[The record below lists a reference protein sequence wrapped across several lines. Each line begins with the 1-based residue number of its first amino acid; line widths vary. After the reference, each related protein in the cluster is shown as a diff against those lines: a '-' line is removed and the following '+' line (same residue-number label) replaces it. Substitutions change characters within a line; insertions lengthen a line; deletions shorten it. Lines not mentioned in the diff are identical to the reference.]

1 MTTFMKPAVGVE
13 QQLDILQQRGL
24 FVRQPERAKRFLEVV
39 SFFRLSI
46 YMRPFQVP
54 GNHDHLFKAGAEFKQ
69 IVDLY
74 AFDRELRLLVID
86 AIERVEVAVRASL
99 NNYMSC
105 QYQRDIAHS
114 GSHWYL
120 DRNLFKQGYDHQRLI
135 RDLENKQAKEAK
147 EAAQLIRDIDKI
159 NRSHATNDIKQQRIS
174 QRTKE
179 NYPRFYQQNYQIPA
193 LMPGWAMTEE
203 LTLGSLSHLYQG
215 LKKDADRKAI
225 ARRFATPHEVLASW
239 LHTLNFVRNCCA
251 HHSRLWNRELS
262 VQPKIPR
269 DALWE
274 LPERLAGSQV
284 QPRRRIYVVLLL
296 LAQLMRQVS
305 PDSQWHNKVKTLM
318 LLHPSVPLFSMG
330 FPDDWQSHVFWSGA
344 DV

>member
-1 MTTFMKPAVGVE
+1 MTSFTKLAINVD
-13 QQLDILQQRGL
+13 QQLEILQQRGL
-24 FVRQPERAKRFLEVV
+24 SVRQPERAKRFLEVV

-46 YMRPFQVP
+46 YMRPFQIP
-54 GNHDHLFKAGAEFKQ
+54 GNNNHLFKSNSEFKQ

-105 QYQRDIAHS
+105 KYQSDTSNS

-120 DRNLFKQGYDHQRLI
+120 NSHLFKQSYDHQRLI
-135 RDLENKQAKEAK
+135 GDLEKKQKKEAS
-147 EAAQLIRDIDKI
+147 ELQRDIDKI
-159 NRSHATNDIKQQRIS
+159 NRSNATNEIKQQRIV

-179 NYPRFYQQNYQIPA
+179 NYPRFYQQNYDIPA
-193 LMPGWAMTEE
+193 LIPGWAMTEE
-203 LTLGSLSHLYQG
+203 LTLGSLSHIYQG
-215 LKKDADRKAI
+215 LVKDADRKAI
-225 ARRFATPHEVLASW
+225 ARRFDIPHEVLASC

-269 DALWE
+269 GVLWK
-274 LPERLAGSQV
+274 LPERLTDSQI
-284 QPRRRIYVVLLL
+284 QPQRRIYIVLLL
-296 LAQLMRQVS
+296 LAHLMRQVS
-305 PDSQWHNKVKTLM
+305 PDSQWHNKVKELIV
-318 LLHPSVPLFSMG
+318 LHPDVPLFPMG
-330 FPDDWQSHVFWSGA
+330 FPDDWQSHVFWNGDDA
-344 DV
+344 